1 MHRLLRDGQRIRT
14 PGDGFRGT
22 WGAGWGA
29 RRGPRRGQAPSLGP
43 YRRALR
49 PARADG
55 PGHCLRGTPVRT
67 HCFGCFQLARAPPG
81 PSQGSPRRPA
91 PFRPPPTAERANAE
105 TCRRSHPTF
114 QEQPPTQPPTQPPG
128 PLRRAPLSRPRE
140 GGGLPRPQAI
150 LTGSMS
156 ECDGQTQYTPGA
168 RPTPSLR
175 WKCSEAGWGGGARE
189 EPNREWGW
197 GGGRGG
203 QTIWGGGRDNE
214 HRRLEGGLGGRRRG
228 EGEAPPKAPRGRG
241 GAPPLPAAPAPRPF
255 PRSAAAGTE
264 LTPHERAEV

>member
-1 MHRLLRDGQRIRT
+1 MRVGVRGEAKPPPSAPIDAPSARPVRTVPAIVCGGRLLGRIVLAVSNL
-14 PGDGFRGT
+14 PGPLPGH
-22 WGAGWGA
+22 
-29 RRGPRRGQAPSLGP
+29 RRGPRAGPLPSARPPRPRGQ
-43 YRRALR
+43 
-49 PARADG
+49 
-55 PGHCLRGTPVRT
+55 T
-67 HCFGCFQLARAPPG
+67 
-81 PSQGSPRRPA
+81 RRPA
-91 PFRPPPTAERANAE
+91 GGATQLFRNSPPP
-105 TCRRSHPTF
+105 SHPRS
-114 QEQPPTQPPTQPPG
+114 PRAPSGG
-128 PLRRAPLSRPRE
+128 PLSPDLGK